1 MEEEFK
7 EKAVRV
13 KEQREKERVAREV
26 VDNVNKK
33 SLLKRTS
40 LGIVNAAKQAA
51 ESAQE
56 EPVSTEDTTEDHES
70 EEEKTKLDEEKALEE
85 ETYSAKKESKEEKV
99 DEDDMT
105 DEEKEALEKAKAS
118 VHAKEQREKE
128 RAAREVVDNVNKKS
142 LLKRIGLGIV
152 NAVKKVAY
160 VALTPVRWIGDRV
173 IELTMPKES
182 RTKMY
187 NEAIQN
193 AYDEQKK
200 KQEAASRE
208 DGHTIAKKMKIL
220 NNKKLTDHERMLEL
234 SKLCYDTKR
243 TIYVKT
249 QEGAFKFERSGDSVL
264 ISHANPMKRT
274 LESQATYTFRAI
286 GGVTFNKLGAIKNKE
301 VDIRD
306 AVEQIRMDKGF
317 DKHTRELEKNV
328 ILESDI
334 ITDVEKSANQKD
346 LANKEQVDKNIL
358 EGNKEEVEK
367 AILDMTA
374 VDKEEKDHEEKFQKD
389 PKTIIV
395 GNGTEYKKAYEI
407 QLIEPE
413 DRKPYRAI
421 DIEGTLIDVRD
432 IDHLDYILK
441 NDEPEEIKQILQTVK
456 SGTAQEKENVMQ
468 FADFGHYT
476 FSHDED
482 SKVRE
487 AVVRSAIDGKV
498 TQVLIDLA
506 QDPEP
511 SVRELIEKVTP
522 CMVHEQQE
530 VLRAPENDQELI
542 DSLNEMSPEIP
553 PVVPEIT
560 VPASEEI
567 ISNEPIPVPVPE
579 VEISPE
585 VPDAPEI
592 PVMEGNKAEAK
603 EEPINEKALENEEP
617 EHVVVPENK
626 PSKVFTK
633 DGMIEQVEETETV
646 YRDVEPP
653 IKSPFIEKIEK
664 MTGAARGEETTRKE
678 IVTKEEVR

>member
-1 MEEEFK
+1 MD
-7 EKAVRV
+7 
-13 KEQREKERVAREV
+13 EKEFEE
-26 VDNVNKK
+26 
-33 SLLKRTS
+33 
-40 LGIVNAAKQAA
+40 KQEQQEKTDSVQEEQAV

-56 EPVSTEDTTEDHES
+56 EPVSAEDTTKDHES
-70 EEEKTKLDEEKALEE
+70 EEEKT
-85 ETYSAKKESKEEKV
+85 
-99 DEDDMT
+99 EDSMT
-105 DEEKEALEKAKAS
+105 EEEKEALEKAKAAD
-118 VHAKEQREKE
+118 HTKEQSDKE
-128 RAAREVVDNVNKKS
+128 IATQEVVDNVNKKS

-160 VALTPVRWIGDRV
+160 VALTPVRWVGDRV

-182 RTKMY
+182 RAKMY

-200 KQEAASRE
+200 KQEAATRE
-208 DGHTIAKKMKIL
+208 NGHTIAKKMEIL
-220 NNKKLTDHERMLEL
+220 NNEKLTDHEKILEL

-286 GGVTFNKLGAIKNKE
+286 GGVVFNKLGGIKDKE

-334 ITDVEKSANQKD
+334 ITDVEKSAHQKD
-346 LANKEQVDKNIL
+346 LADKEQVDKNIL
-358 EGNKEEVEK
+358 EGNQKEVRE
-367 AILDMTA
+367 A
-374 VDKEEKDHEEKFQKD
+374 VLSTIAVNDKENDREEENKEA
-389 PKTIIV
+389 PKTIVV
-395 GNGTEYKKAYEI
+395 GAGTEYEKEYEV
-407 QLIEPE
+407 QLINPE
-413 DRKPYRAI
+413 GQKSYLAVDI
-421 DIEGTLIDVRD
+421 DGTIIDVRD

-441 NDEPEEIKQILQTVK
+441 NDEPEEIRQILQTVK
-456 SGTAQEKENVMQ
+456 NGTVQEKENVMQ

-482 SKVRE
+482 FKVRE
-487 AVVRSAIDGKV
+487 VVARHAIDGKV
-498 TQVLIDLA
+498 SQVLKDLI

-511 SVRELIEKVTP
+511 SVRNVVEEVAPYLIYN
-522 CMVHEQQE
+522 QQE

-542 DSLNEMSPEIP
+542 DSLNELSPEVP
-553 PVVPEIT
+553 PVVPDISG
-560 VPASEEI
+560 SEMIVSAQEDFTPD
-567 ISNEPIPVPVPE
+567 EPIPVPE
-579 VEISPE
+579 EEISPE
-585 VPDAPEI
+585 VPDTTVI
-592 PVMEGNKAEAK
+592 PAIENDEMDKI
-603 EEPINEKALENEEP
+603 EEPINETALENIDV
-617 EHVVVPENK
+617 EHVEVPQSVS
-626 PSKVFTK
+626 SKVYTK
-633 DGMIEQVEETETV
+633 DGMVEQVEETETV
-646 YRDVEPP
+646 YRDVESP

-678 IVTKEEVR
+678 TIVKEEVR

>member
-1 MEEEFK
+1 MNEKEFEEKQEQQ
-7 EKAVRV
+7 EKADSVQE
-13 KEQREKERVAREV
+13 EQAV
-26 VDNVNKK
+26 
-33 SLLKRTS
+33 
-40 LGIVNAAKQAA
+40 

-56 EPVSTEDTTEDHES
+56 EPVSAENTTEDHEP
-70 EEEKTKLDEEKALEE
+70 EEEKAELEKGKTESVNEKVPEEKTHFAERNKGE
-85 ETYSAKKESKEEKV
+85 RADGV
-99 DEDDMT
+99 NG
-105 DEEKEALEKAKAS
+105 EEKEAIEKDMAS
-118 VHAKEQREKE
+118 ARVIEQEEKE
-128 RAAREVVDNVNKKS
+128 RAAREVVENVNKKS

-160 VALTPVRWIGDRV
+160 VALTPVRWVGDRV

-182 RTKMY
+182 RAKMY

-200 KQEAASRE
+200 KQEAATRE
-208 DGHTIAKKMKIL
+208 NGHTIAKKMEIL
-220 NNKKLTDHERMLEL
+220 NNEKLTDHEKILEL

-286 GGVTFNKLGAIKNKE
+286 GGVVFNKLGGIKDKE

-306 AVEQIRMDKGF
+306 AVEQIRMDNGF

-334 ITDVEKSANQKD
+334 ITDVEKSAHQKD
-346 LANKEQVDKNIL
+346 FADKEQVDKNIL
-358 EGNKEEVEK
+358 EGNQKEVRE
-367 AILDMTA
+367 A
-374 VDKEEKDHEEKFQKD
+374 VLSTIAVNDKENDREEENKEA
-389 PKTIIV
+389 PKTIVV
-395 GNGTEYKKAYEI
+395 GAGTEYEKEYEV
-407 QLIEPE
+407 QLINPE
-413 DRKPYRAI
+413 GQKPYLAVNI
-421 DIEGTLIDVRD
+421 DGTIIDVRD

-441 NDEPEEIKQILQTVK
+441 NDEPEEIGQILQTVK
-456 SGTAQEKENVMQ
+456 NGTVQEKENVMQ

-482 SKVRE
+482 FKVRE
-487 AVVRSAIDGKV
+487 VVARHAIDGKV
-498 TQVLIDLA
+498 SQVLKDLI

-511 SVRELIEKVTP
+511 SVRNVVEKVAP
-522 CMVHEQQE
+522 YLIQNQQE

-542 DSLNEMSPEIP
+542 DSLNELSPEVP
-553 PVVPEIT
+553 PVVPDMSGSKIIVSAQEEFTPDETISIHEEEIT
-560 VPASEEI
+560 
-567 ISNEPIPVPVPE
+567 
-579 VEISPE
+579 PE
-585 VPDAPEI
+585 VPGISEVPAIENDGVDKIED
-592 PVMEGNKAEAK
+592 
-603 EEPINEKALENEEP
+603 PINETALENIEV
-617 EHVVVPENK
+617 EHVEVPQSTS
-626 PSKVFTK
+626 SKVYTK
-633 DGMIEQVEETETV
+633 DGMVEQMEETETV

-678 IVTKEEVR
+678 TIVKEEVR

>member
-1 MEEEFK
+1 MN
-7 EKAVRV
+7 
-13 KEQREKERVAREV
+13 EKEFEE
-26 VDNVNKK
+26 
-33 SLLKRTS
+33 
-40 LGIVNAAKQAA
+40 KQEQQEKTNSVQEEQAV

-56 EPVSTEDTTEDHES
+56 ELVSAEDTTKDHEP
-70 EEEKTKLDEEKALEE
+70 EEQKT
-85 ETYSAKKESKEEKV
+85 
-99 DEDDMT
+99 EDSMT
-105 DEEKEALEKAKAS
+105 EEEKEALEKAKAAD
-118 VHAKEQREKE
+118 HTKEQREKE
-128 RAAREVVDNVNKKS
+128 IATQEVVDNVNKKS

-160 VALTPVRWIGDRV
+160 VALTPVRWVGDRV

-182 RTKMY
+182 RAKMY

-200 KQEAASRE
+200 KQEAATRE
-208 DGHTIAKKMKIL
+208 NGHTIAKKIEIL
-220 NNKKLTDHERMLEL
+220 NNEKLTDHEKILEL

-286 GGVTFNKLGAIKNKE
+286 GGVVFNKLGGIKDKE

-306 AVEQIRMDKGF
+306 AVEQIRMDNGF

-334 ITDVEKSANQKD
+334 ITDVEKSAHQKD
-346 LANKEQVDKNIL
+346 LTDKEQVDKNIL
-358 EGNKEEVEK
+358 EGNQKEVRE
-367 AILDMTA
+367 A
-374 VDKEEKDHEEKFQKD
+374 VLSTIAVNDKENDREEENKEV
-389 PKTIIV
+389 PKTIVV
-395 GNGTEYKKAYEI
+395 GAGTEYEKEYEV
-407 QLIEPE
+407 QLINPE
-413 DRKPYRAI
+413 GQKSYLAVDI
-421 DIEGTLIDVRD
+421 DGTIIDVRD

-441 NDEPEEIKQILQTVK
+441 NDEPEEIRQILQTVK
-456 SGTAQEKENVMQ
+456 NGTAQEKENVMQ

-482 SKVRE
+482 FKVRE
-487 AVVRSAIDGKV
+487 VVARHAIDGKV
-498 TQVLIDLA
+498 SQVLKDLI

-511 SVRELIEKVTP
+511 SVRNVVEEVAPYLI
-522 CMVHEQQE
+522 HNQQE

-542 DSLNEMSPEIP
+542 DSLNELSPEVP
-553 PVVPEIT
+553 PVVPDISG
-560 VPASEEI
+560 SEMIVSAQEDFTPD
-567 ISNEPIPVPVPE
+567 EPIPVPE
-579 VEISPE
+579 EEISPE
-585 VPDAPEI
+585 VPDTTVI
-592 PVMEGNKAEAK
+592 PAMENDEVDKI
-603 EEPINEKALENEEP
+603 EESINETALESIDV
-617 EHVVVPENK
+617 EHVEVPQ
-626 PSKVFTK
+626 SASFKVYTK
-633 DGMIEQVEETETV
+633 DGMVEQMEETETV

-678 IVTKEEVR
+678 TIVKEEVR

>member
-1 MEEEFK
+1 MD
-7 EKAVRV
+7 
-13 KEQREKERVAREV
+13 EKEFEE
-26 VDNVNKK
+26 
-33 SLLKRTS
+33 
-40 LGIVNAAKQAA
+40 KQEQQEKTDSVQEEQAV

-56 EPVSTEDTTEDHES
+56 EPVSAEDTTKDHEP
-70 EEEKTKLDEEKALEE
+70 EEEKT
-85 ETYSAKKESKEEKV
+85 
-99 DEDDMT
+99 EDSMT
-105 DEEKEALEKAKAS
+105 EEEKEALEKAKAAD
-118 VHAKEQREKE
+118 HTKEQSEKE
-128 RAAREVVDNVNKKS
+128 IATQEVVDNVNKKS

-160 VALTPVRWIGDRV
+160 VALTPVRWVGDRV

-182 RTKMY
+182 RAKMY

-200 KQEAASRE
+200 KQEAATRE
-208 DGHTIAKKMKIL
+208 NGHTIAKKMEIL
-220 NNKKLTDHERMLEL
+220 NNEKLTDHEKILEL

-286 GGVTFNKLGAIKNKE
+286 GGVVFNKLGGIKDKE

-334 ITDVEKSANQKD
+334 ITDVEKSAHQKD
-346 LANKEQVDKNIL
+346 LADKEQVDKNIL
-358 EGNKEEVEK
+358 EGNQKEVRE
-367 AILDMTA
+367 A
-374 VDKEEKDHEEKFQKD
+374 VLSTIAVNDKENDREEENKEA
-389 PKTIIV
+389 PKTIVV
-395 GNGTEYKKAYEI
+395 GAGTEYEKEYEV
-407 QLIEPE
+407 QLINPE
-413 DRKPYRAI
+413 GQKSYLAVDI
-421 DIEGTLIDVRD
+421 DGTIIDVRD

-441 NDEPEEIKQILQTVK
+441 NDEPEEIRQILQTVK
-456 SGTAQEKENVMQ
+456 NGTVQEKENVMQ

-482 SKVRE
+482 FKVRE
-487 AVVRSAIDGKV
+487 VVARHAIDGKV
-498 TQVLIDLA
+498 SQVLKDLI

-511 SVRELIEKVTP
+511 SVRNVVEEVAPYLIYN
-522 CMVHEQQE
+522 QQE

-542 DSLNEMSPEIP
+542 DSLNELSPEVP
-553 PVVPEIT
+553 PVVPDISG
-560 VPASEEI
+560 SEMIVSAQEDFTPD
-567 ISNEPIPVPVPE
+567 EPIPVPE
-579 VEISPE
+579 EEISPE
-585 VPDAPEI
+585 VPDTTVI
-592 PVMEGNKAEAK
+592 PAIENDEMDKI
-603 EEPINEKALENEEP
+603 EEPINETALENIDV
-617 EHVVVPENK
+617 EHVEVPQSVS
-626 PSKVFTK
+626 SKVYTK
-633 DGMIEQVEETETV
+633 DGMVEQVEETETV
-646 YRDVEPP
+646 YRDVESP

-678 IVTKEEVR
+678 TIVKEEVR

>member
-1 MEEEFK
+1 MNEKEFEEKQEQQEK
-7 EKAVRV
+7 TDSVQEEKAV
-13 KEQREKERVAREV
+13 
-26 VDNVNKK
+26 
-33 SLLKRTS
+33 
-40 LGIVNAAKQAA
+40 

-56 EPVSTEDTTEDHES
+56 ELVSAEDTTKDHEP
-70 EEEKTKLDEEKALEE
+70 EEQKA
-85 ETYSAKKESKEEKV
+85 
-99 DEDDMT
+99 EDSMT
-105 DEEKEALEKAKAS
+105 EEEKEALEKAKAAD
-118 VHAKEQREKE
+118 HTKEQREKE
-128 RAAREVVDNVNKKS
+128 IATQEVVDNVNKKS

-160 VALTPVRWIGDRV
+160 VALTPVRWVGDRV

-182 RTKMY
+182 RAKMY

-200 KQEAASRE
+200 KQEAATRE
-208 DGHTIAKKMKIL
+208 NGHTIAKKIEIL
-220 NNKKLTDHERMLEL
+220 NNEKLTDHEKILEL

-286 GGVTFNKLGAIKNKE
+286 GGVVFNKLGGIKDKE

-306 AVEQIRMDKGF
+306 AVEQIRMDNGF

-334 ITDVEKSANQKD
+334 ITDVEKSAHQKD
-346 LANKEQVDKNIL
+346 LADKEQVDKNIL
-358 EGNKEEVEK
+358 EGNQKEVRE
-367 AILDMTA
+367 A
-374 VDKEEKDHEEKFQKD
+374 VLSTIAVNDKENDREEENKEA
-389 PKTIIV
+389 PKTIVV
-395 GNGTEYKKAYEI
+395 GAGTEYEKEYEV
-407 QLIEPE
+407 QLINPE
-413 DRKPYRAI
+413 GQKSYLAVDI
-421 DIEGTLIDVRD
+421 DGTIIDVRD

-441 NDEPEEIKQILQTVK
+441 NDEPEEIRQILQTVK
-456 SGTAQEKENVMQ
+456 NGTVQEKENVMQ

-482 SKVRE
+482 FKVRE
-487 AVVRSAIDGKV
+487 VVARHAIDGKV
-498 TQVLIDLA
+498 SQILKDLI

-511 SVRELIEKVTP
+511 SVRNVVEEVAPYLI
-522 CMVHEQQE
+522 HNQQE

-542 DSLNEMSPEIP
+542 DSLNELSPEVP
-553 PVVPEIT
+553 PVVPDISG
-560 VPASEEI
+560 SEMIVSAQEDFTPD
-567 ISNEPIPVPVPE
+567 EPIPVPE
-579 VEISPE
+579 EEISPE
-585 VPDAPEI
+585 VPDTTVI
-592 PVMEGNKAEAK
+592 PAMENDEVDKI
-603 EEPINEKALENEEP
+603 EEPINETALESIDV
-617 EHVVVPENK
+617 EHVEVPQNAS
-626 PSKVFTK
+626 SKVYTK
-633 DGMIEQVEETETV
+633 DGMVEQMEETETV

-678 IVTKEEVR
+678 TIVKEEVR

>member
-1 MEEEFK
+1 M
-7 EKAVRV
+7 
-13 KEQREKERVAREV
+13 
-26 VDNVNKK
+26 NKK
-33 SLLKRTS
+33 EFEE
-40 LGIVNAAKQAA
+40 KQEQQEKTDSVQEEQAV

-56 EPVSTEDTTEDHES
+56 ELVSAEDTTKDHEP
-70 EEEKTKLDEEKALEE
+70 EEQKT
-85 ETYSAKKESKEEKV
+85 
-99 DEDDMT
+99 EDSMT
-105 DEEKEALEKAKAS
+105 EEEKEALEKVKAAD
-118 VHAKEQREKE
+118 HTKEQREKE
-128 RAAREVVDNVNKKS
+128 IATQEVVDNVNKKS

-160 VALTPVRWIGDRV
+160 VALTPVRWVGDRV

-182 RTKMY
+182 RAKMY

-200 KQEAASRE
+200 KQEAATRE
-208 DGHTIAKKMKIL
+208 NGHTIAKKIEIL
-220 NNKKLTDHERMLEL
+220 NNEKLTDHEKILEL

-286 GGVTFNKLGAIKNKE
+286 GGVVFNKLGGIKDKE

-306 AVEQIRMDKGF
+306 AVEQIRMDNGF

-334 ITDVEKSANQKD
+334 ITDVEKSAHQKD
-346 LANKEQVDKNIL
+346 LADKEQVDKNIL
-358 EGNKEEVEK
+358 EGNQKEVRE
-367 AILDMTA
+367 A
-374 VDKEEKDHEEKFQKD
+374 VLSTIAVNDKENDREEENKEV
-389 PKTIIV
+389 PKTIVV
-395 GNGTEYKKAYEI
+395 GAGTEYEKEYEV
-407 QLIEPE
+407 QLINPE
-413 DRKPYRAI
+413 GQKSYLAVDI
-421 DIEGTLIDVRD
+421 DGTIIDVRD

-441 NDEPEEIKQILQTVK
+441 NDEPEEIRQILQTVK
-456 SGTAQEKENVMQ
+456 NGTVQEKENVMQ

-482 SKVRE
+482 FKVRE
-487 AVVRSAIDGKV
+487 VVARHAIDGKV
-498 TQVLIDLA
+498 SQILKDLI

-511 SVRELIEKVTP
+511 SVRNVVEEVAPYLI
-522 CMVHEQQE
+522 HNQQE

-542 DSLNEMSPEIP
+542 DSLNELSPEVP
-553 PVVPEIT
+553 PVVPDISG
-560 VPASEEI
+560 SEMIVSAQEDFTPD
-567 ISNEPIPVPVPE
+567 EPIPVPDE
-579 VEISPE
+579 EISPE
-585 VPDAPEI
+585 VPDTTVI
-592 PVMEGNKAEAK
+592 PAMENDEVDKI
-603 EEPINEKALENEEP
+603 EEPINETALKSIDV
-617 EHVVVPENK
+617 EHVEVPQSAS
-626 PSKVFTK
+626 SKVYTK
-633 DGMIEQVEETETV
+633 DGMVEQMEETETV

-678 IVTKEEVR
+678 TIVKEEVR

>member
-1 MEEEFK
+1 MNEKEFEEKQEQQ
-7 EKAVRV
+7 EKADSVQE
-13 KEQREKERVAREV
+13 EQAV
-26 VDNVNKK
+26 
-33 SLLKRTS
+33 
-40 LGIVNAAKQAA
+40 

-56 EPVSTEDTTEDHES
+56 EPVSAENTTEDHES
-70 EEEKTKLDEEKALEE
+70 EREKTELEKGKTESVNEKVPEEKTHFAERNKGERADG
-85 ETYSAKKESKEEKV
+85 V
-99 DEDDMT
+99 NG
-105 DEEKEALEKAKAS
+105 EEKEAIEKDMAS
-118 VHAKEQREKE
+118 ARVIEQEEKE
-128 RAAREVVDNVNKKS
+128 RAAREVVENVNKKS

-160 VALTPVRWIGDRV
+160 VALTPVRWVGDRV

-182 RTKMY
+182 RAKMY

-200 KQEAASRE
+200 KQEAATRE
-208 DGHTIAKKMKIL
+208 NGHTIAKKMEIL
-220 NNKKLTDHERMLEL
+220 NNEKLTDHEKILEL

-286 GGVTFNKLGAIKNKE
+286 GGVVFNKLGGIKDKE

-306 AVEQIRMDKGF
+306 AVEQIRMDNGF

-334 ITDVEKSANQKD
+334 ITDVEKSAHQKD
-346 LANKEQVDKNIL
+346 LADKEQVDKNIL
-358 EGNKEEVEK
+358 EGNQKEVRE
-367 AILDMTA
+367 A
-374 VDKEEKDHEEKFQKD
+374 VLSTIAVNDKENDREEENKEA
-389 PKTIIV
+389 PKTIVV
-395 GNGTEYKKAYEI
+395 GAGTEYEKEYEV
-407 QLIEPE
+407 QLINPE
-413 DRKPYRAI
+413 GQKPYLAVDI
-421 DIEGTLIDVRD
+421 DGTIIDVRD

-441 NDEPEEIKQILQTVK
+441 NDEPEEIGQILQTVK
-456 SGTAQEKENVMQ
+456 NGTVQEKENVMQ

-482 SKVRE
+482 FKVRE
-487 AVVRSAIDGKV
+487 VVARHAIDGKV
-498 TQVLIDLA
+498 SQVLKDLI

-511 SVRELIEKVTP
+511 SVRNVVEEVAPYLIQN
-522 CMVHEQQE
+522 QQE

-542 DSLNEMSPEIP
+542 DSLNELSPEVP
-553 PVVPEIT
+553 PVVPDISGSEIIVSAQEEFTPDETISIHEEEIT
-560 VPASEEI
+560 
-567 ISNEPIPVPVPE
+567 
-579 VEISPE
+579 PE
-585 VPDAPEI
+585 VPGISEVPAIENDGVDKIED
-592 PVMEGNKAEAK
+592 
-603 EEPINEKALENEEP
+603 PINETALENIEV
-617 EHVVVPENK
+617 EHVEVPQSTS
-626 PSKVFTK
+626 SKVYTK
-633 DGMIEQVEETETV
+633 DGMVEQMEETETV

-678 IVTKEEVR
+678 TIVKEEVR

>member
-1 MEEEFK
+1 MNEKEFEEKQEQQ
-7 EKAVRV
+7 EKADSVQE
-13 KEQREKERVAREV
+13 EQAV
-26 VDNVNKK
+26 
-33 SLLKRTS
+33 
-40 LGIVNAAKQAA
+40 

-56 EPVSTEDTTEDHES
+56 EPVFAENTTEDHEPEREKTELEKGKTES
-70 EEEKTKLDEEKALEE
+70 VNEKVPEEKTHFAERNKGERADG
-85 ETYSAKKESKEEKV
+85 V
-99 DEDDMT
+99 NG
-105 DEEKEALEKAKAS
+105 EEKEAIEKDMAS
-118 VHAKEQREKE
+118 ARVIEQEEKE
-128 RAAREVVDNVNKKS
+128 RAAREVVENVNKKS

-160 VALTPVRWIGDRV
+160 VALTPVRWVGDRV

-182 RTKMY
+182 RAKMY

-200 KQEAASRE
+200 KQEAATRE
-208 DGHTIAKKMKIL
+208 NGHTIAKKMEIL
-220 NNKKLTDHERMLEL
+220 NNEKLTDHEKILEL

-286 GGVTFNKLGAIKNKE
+286 GGVVFNKLGGIKDKE

-306 AVEQIRMDKGF
+306 AVEQIRMDNGF

-334 ITDVEKSANQKD
+334 ITDVEKSAHQKD
-346 LANKEQVDKNIL
+346 FADKEQVDKNIL
-358 EGNKEEVEK
+358 EGNQKEVRE
-367 AILDMTA
+367 A
-374 VDKEEKDHEEKFQKD
+374 VLSTIAVNDKENDREEENKEA
-389 PKTIIV
+389 PKTIVV
-395 GNGTEYKKAYEI
+395 GAGTEYEKEYEV
-407 QLIEPE
+407 QLINPE
-413 DRKPYRAI
+413 GQKPYLAVDI
-421 DIEGTLIDVRD
+421 DGTIIDVRD

-441 NDEPEEIKQILQTVK
+441 NDEPEEIGQILQTVK
-456 SGTAQEKENVMQ
+456 NGTVQEKENVMQ

-482 SKVRE
+482 FKVRE
-487 AVVRSAIDGKV
+487 VVARHAIDGKV
-498 TQVLIDLA
+498 SQILKDLI

-511 SVRELIEKVTP
+511 SVRNVVEEVAPYLI
-522 CMVHEQQE
+522 HNQQE

-542 DSLNEMSPEIP
+542 DSLNELSPEVP
-553 PVVPEIT
+553 PVIPDISG
-560 VPASEEI
+560 SEMIVSAQEDFTPD
-567 ISNEPIPVPVPE
+567 EPIPVPE
-579 VEISPE
+579 EEISPE
-585 VPDAPEI
+585 VPDTTVI
-592 PVMEGNKAEAK
+592 PAMENDEVDKI
-603 EEPINEKALENEEP
+603 EEPINETALESIDV
-617 EHVVVPENK
+617 EHVEVPQSAS
-626 PSKVFTK
+626 SKVYTK
-633 DGMIEQVEETETV
+633 DGMVEQMEETETV

-678 IVTKEEVR
+678 TIVKEEVR

>member
-1 MEEEFK
+1 MDEKEFEEKQEQQ
-7 EKAVRV
+7 EKADSVQE
-13 KEQREKERVAREV
+13 EQAV
-26 VDNVNKK
+26 
-33 SLLKRTS
+33 
-40 LGIVNAAKQAA
+40 

-56 EPVSTEDTTEDHES
+56 EPVSAENTTEDHEPEREKTELEKGKTES
-70 EEEKTKLDEEKALEE
+70 VNEKVPEEKTHFAERNKGERADG
-85 ETYSAKKESKEEKV
+85 V
-99 DEDDMT
+99 NG
-105 DEEKEALEKAKAS
+105 EEKEAIEKDMAS
-118 VHAKEQREKE
+118 ARVIEQEEKE
-128 RAAREVVDNVNKKS
+128 RAAREVVENVNKKS

-160 VALTPVRWIGDRV
+160 VALTPVRWVGDRV

-182 RTKMY
+182 RAKMY

-200 KQEAASRE
+200 KQEAATRE
-208 DGHTIAKKMKIL
+208 NGHTIAKKMEIL
-220 NNKKLTDHERMLEL
+220 NNEKLTDHEKILEL

-286 GGVTFNKLGAIKNKE
+286 GGVVFNKLGGIKDKE

-306 AVEQIRMDKGF
+306 AVEQIRMDNGF

-334 ITDVEKSANQKD
+334 ITDVEKSAHQKD
-346 LANKEQVDKNIL
+346 FADKEQVDKNIL
-358 EGNKEEVEK
+358 EGNQKEVRE
-367 AILDMTA
+367 A
-374 VDKEEKDHEEKFQKD
+374 VLSTIAVNDKENDREEENKEA
-389 PKTIIV
+389 PKTIVV
-395 GNGTEYKKAYEI
+395 GAGTEYEKEYEV
-407 QLIEPE
+407 QLINPE
-413 DRKPYRAI
+413 GQKPYLAVDI
-421 DIEGTLIDVRD
+421 DGTIIDVRD

-441 NDEPEEIKQILQTVK
+441 NDEPEEIGQILQTVK
-456 SGTAQEKENVMQ
+456 NGTVQEKENVMQ

-482 SKVRE
+482 FKVRE
-487 AVVRSAIDGKV
+487 VVARHAIDGKV
-498 TQVLIDLA
+498 SQVLKDLI

-511 SVRELIEKVTP
+511 SVRNVVEEVAPYLIQN
-522 CMVHEQQE
+522 QQE

-542 DSLNEMSPEIP
+542 DSLNELSPEVP
-553 PVVPEIT
+553 PVVPDMSGSEIIVSAQEEFTPDETISIHEEEIT
-560 VPASEEI
+560 
-567 ISNEPIPVPVPE
+567 
-579 VEISPE
+579 PE
-585 VPDAPEI
+585 VPGISEVPAIENDGVDKIED
-592 PVMEGNKAEAK
+592 
-603 EEPINEKALENEEP
+603 PINETALENIDV
-617 EHVVVPENK
+617 EHVEVPQSVS
-626 PSKVFTK
+626 SKVYTK
-633 DGMIEQVEETETV
+633 DGMVEQVEETETV

-678 IVTKEEVR
+678 TIVKEEVR

>member
-1 MEEEFK
+1 MD
-7 EKAVRV
+7 
-13 KEQREKERVAREV
+13 EKEFEE
-26 VDNVNKK
+26 
-33 SLLKRTS
+33 
-40 LGIVNAAKQAA
+40 KQEQQEKTDSVQEEQAV

-56 EPVSTEDTTEDHES
+56 EPVSAEDTTKDHEP
-70 EEEKTKLDEEKALEE
+70 EEEKT
-85 ETYSAKKESKEEKV
+85 
-99 DEDDMT
+99 EDSMT
-105 DEEKEALEKAKAS
+105 EEEKEALEKAKAAD
-118 VHAKEQREKE
+118 HAKEQREKE
-128 RAAREVVDNVNKKS
+128 IATQEVVDNVNKKS

-160 VALTPVRWIGDRV
+160 VALTPVRWVGDRV

-182 RTKMY
+182 RAKMY

-200 KQEAASRE
+200 KQASATRE
-208 DGHTIAKKMKIL
+208 NGHTIAKKMEIL
-220 NNKKLTDHERMLEL
+220 NNEKLTDHEKILEL

-286 GGVTFNKLGAIKNKE
+286 GGVVFNKLGGIKDKE

-306 AVEQIRMDKGF
+306 AVEQIRMDNGF

-334 ITDVEKSANQKD
+334 ITDVEKSAHQKD
-346 LANKEQVDKNIL
+346 LADKEQVDKNIL
-358 EGNKEEVEK
+358 EGNQEEVRE
-367 AILDMTA
+367 A
-374 VDKEEKDHEEKFQKD
+374 VLSTIAVNDKENDSEEENKEA
-389 PKTIIV
+389 PKTIVV
-395 GNGTEYKKAYEI
+395 GAGTEYEKEYEV
-407 QLIEPE
+407 QLINPE
-413 DRKPYRAI
+413 GQKPYLAVDI
-421 DIEGTLIDVRD
+421 DGTIIDVRD

-441 NDEPEEIKQILQTVK
+441 NDEPEEIGQILQTVK
-456 SGTAQEKENVMQ
+456 NGTVQEKENVMQ

-482 SKVRE
+482 FKVRE
-487 AVVRSAIDGKV
+487 VVARHAIDGKV
-498 TQVLIDLA
+498 SQVLKDLI

-511 SVRELIEKVTP
+511 SVRNVVEEVAPYLI
-522 CMVHEQQE
+522 HNQQE

-542 DSLNEMSPEIP
+542 DSLNELSPEVP
-553 PVVPEIT
+553 PVVPDISG
-560 VPASEEI
+560 SEMIVSAQEDFTPD
-567 ISNEPIPVPVPE
+567 EPIPVPDE
-579 VEISPE
+579 EISPE
-585 VPDAPEI
+585 VPDTTVI
-592 PVMEGNKAEAK
+592 PAMENNEVDKI
-603 EEPINEKALENEEP
+603 EEPINETALENIDV
-617 EHVVVPENK
+617 EHVEVPQSVS
-626 PSKVFTK
+626 SKVYTK
-633 DGMIEQVEETETV
+633 DGMVEQVEETETV

-678 IVTKEEVR
+678 TIVKEEVR

>member
-1 MEEEFK
+1 MN
-7 EKAVRV
+7 
-13 KEQREKERVAREV
+13 EKEFEE
-26 VDNVNKK
+26 
-33 SLLKRTS
+33 
-40 LGIVNAAKQAA
+40 KQEQQEKTDSVQEEQAV

-56 EPVSTEDTTEDHES
+56 ELVSAEDTTKDHEP
-70 EEEKTKLDEEKALEE
+70 EEQKA
-85 ETYSAKKESKEEKV
+85 
-99 DEDDMT
+99 EDSMT
-105 DEEKEALEKAKAS
+105 EEEKEALEKAKAAD
-118 VHAKEQREKE
+118 HTKEQREKE
-128 RAAREVVDNVNKKS
+128 IATQEVVDNVNKKS

-160 VALTPVRWIGDRV
+160 VALTPVRWVGDRV

-182 RTKMY
+182 RAKMY

-200 KQEAASRE
+200 KQEAATRE
-208 DGHTIAKKMKIL
+208 NGHTIAKKIEIL
-220 NNKKLTDHERMLEL
+220 NNEKLTDHEKILEL

-286 GGVTFNKLGAIKNKE
+286 GGVVFNKLGGIKDKE

-306 AVEQIRMDKGF
+306 AVEQIRMDNGF

-334 ITDVEKSANQKD
+334 ITDVEKSAHQKD
-346 LANKEQVDKNIL
+346 LADKEQVDKNIL
-358 EGNKEEVEK
+358 EGNQKEVRE
-367 AILDMTA
+367 A
-374 VDKEEKDHEEKFQKD
+374 VLSTIAVNDKENDREEENKEA
-389 PKTIIV
+389 PKTIVV
-395 GNGTEYKKAYEI
+395 GAGTEYEKEYEV
-407 QLIEPE
+407 QLINPE
-413 DRKPYRAI
+413 GQKSYLAVDI
-421 DIEGTLIDVRD
+421 DGTIIDVRD

-441 NDEPEEIKQILQTVK
+441 NDEPEEIRQILQTVK
-456 SGTAQEKENVMQ
+456 NGTVQEKENVMQ

-482 SKVRE
+482 FKVRE
-487 AVVRSAIDGKV
+487 VVARHAIDGKV
-498 TQVLIDLA
+498 SQILKDLI

-511 SVRELIEKVTP
+511 SVRNVVEEVAPYLI
-522 CMVHEQQE
+522 HNQQE

-542 DSLNEMSPEIP
+542 DSLNELSPEVP
-553 PVVPEIT
+553 PVVPDISG
-560 VPASEEI
+560 SEMIVSAQEDFTPD
-567 ISNEPIPVPVPE
+567 EPIPVPE
-579 VEISPE
+579 EEISPE
-585 VPDAPEI
+585 VPDTTVI
-592 PVMEGNKAEAK
+592 PAMENDEVDKI
-603 EEPINEKALENEEP
+603 EEPINETALESIDV
-617 EHVVVPENK
+617 EHVEVPQNAS
-626 PSKVFTK
+626 SKVYTK
-633 DGMIEQVEETETV
+633 DGMVEQMEETETV

-678 IVTKEEVR
+678 TIVKEEVR

>member
-1 MEEEFK
+1 MNEKEFEEKQEQQ
-7 EKAVRV
+7 EKADSVQE
-13 KEQREKERVAREV
+13 EQAV
-26 VDNVNKK
+26 
-33 SLLKRTS
+33 
-40 LGIVNAAKQAA
+40 

-56 EPVSTEDTTEDHES
+56 EPVFAENTTEDHEPEREKTELEKGKTES
-70 EEEKTKLDEEKALEE
+70 VNEKVPEEKTHFAERNKGERADG
-85 ETYSAKKESKEEKV
+85 V
-99 DEDDMT
+99 NG
-105 DEEKEALEKAKAS
+105 EEKEAIEKDMAS
-118 VHAKEQREKE
+118 ARVIEQEEKE
-128 RAAREVVDNVNKKS
+128 RAAREVVEIVNKKS

-160 VALTPVRWIGDRV
+160 VALTPVRWVGDRV

-182 RTKMY
+182 RARMY

-200 KQEAASRE
+200 KQEAATRE
-208 DGHTIAKKMKIL
+208 NGHTIAKKMEIL
-220 NNKKLTDHERMLEL
+220 NNEKLTDHEKILEL

-286 GGVTFNKLGAIKNKE
+286 GGVVFNKLGGIKDKE

-306 AVEQIRMDKGF
+306 AVEQIRMDNGF

-334 ITDVEKSANQKD
+334 ITDVEKSAHQKD
-346 LANKEQVDKNIL
+346 FADKEQVDKNIL
-358 EGNKEEVEK
+358 EGNQKEVRE
-367 AILDMTA
+367 A
-374 VDKEEKDHEEKFQKD
+374 VLSTIAVNDKENDREEENKEA
-389 PKTIIV
+389 PKTIVV
-395 GNGTEYKKAYEI
+395 GAGTEYEKEYEV
-407 QLIEPE
+407 QLINPE
-413 DRKPYRAI
+413 GQKPYLAVDI
-421 DIEGTLIDVRD
+421 DGTIIDVRD

-441 NDEPEEIKQILQTVK
+441 NDEPEEIGQILQTVK
-456 SGTAQEKENVMQ
+456 NGTVQEKENVMQ

-482 SKVRE
+482 FKVRE
-487 AVVRSAIDGKV
+487 VVARHAIDGKV
-498 TQVLIDLA
+498 SQVLKDLI

-511 SVRELIEKVTP
+511 SVRNVVDEVAPYLIQN
-522 CMVHEQQE
+522 QQE

-542 DSLNEMSPEIP
+542 DSLNELSPEVP
-553 PVVPEIT
+553 PVVPDMSGSEIIVSAQEEFTPDETISIHEEEIT
-560 VPASEEI
+560 
-567 ISNEPIPVPVPE
+567 
-579 VEISPE
+579 PE
-585 VPDAPEI
+585 VPGISEVPAIENDGVDKIED
-592 PVMEGNKAEAK
+592 
-603 EEPINEKALENEEP
+603 PINETALENIEV
-617 EHVVVPENK
+617 EHVEVPQSTS
-626 PSKVFTK
+626 SKVYTK
-633 DGMIEQVEETETV
+633 DGMVEQMEETETV

-678 IVTKEEVR
+678 TIVKEEVR

>member
-1 MEEEFK
+1 MNEKEFEEKQEQQ
-7 EKAVRV
+7 EKADSVQE
-13 KEQREKERVAREV
+13 EQAV
-26 VDNVNKK
+26 
-33 SLLKRTS
+33 
-40 LGIVNAAKQAA
+40 

-56 EPVSTEDTTEDHES
+56 EPVFAENTTEDHEPEREKTELEKGKTES
-70 EEEKTKLDEEKALEE
+70 VNEKVPEEKTHFAERNKGERADG
-85 ETYSAKKESKEEKV
+85 V
-99 DEDDMT
+99 NG
-105 DEEKEALEKAKAS
+105 EEKEAIEKDMAS
-118 VHAKEQREKE
+118 ARVIEQEEKE
-128 RAAREVVDNVNKKS
+128 RAAREVVENVNKKS

-160 VALTPVRWIGDRV
+160 VALTPVRWVGDRV

-182 RTKMY
+182 RAKMY

-200 KQEAASRE
+200 KQEAATRE
-208 DGHTIAKKMKIL
+208 NGHTIAKKMEIL
-220 NNKKLTDHERMLEL
+220 NNEKLTDHEKILEL

-286 GGVTFNKLGAIKNKE
+286 GGVVFNKLGGIKDKE

-306 AVEQIRMDKGF
+306 AVEQIRMDNGF

-334 ITDVEKSANQKD
+334 ITDVEKSAHQKD
-346 LANKEQVDKNIL
+346 FADKEQVDKNIL
-358 EGNKEEVEK
+358 EGNQKEVRE
-367 AILDMTA
+367 A
-374 VDKEEKDHEEKFQKD
+374 VLSTIAVNDKENDREEENKEA
-389 PKTIIV
+389 PKTIVV
-395 GNGTEYKKAYEI
+395 GAGTEYEKEYEV
-407 QLIEPE
+407 QLINPE
-413 DRKPYRAI
+413 GQKPYLAVNI
-421 DIEGTLIDVRD
+421 DGTIIDVRD

-441 NDEPEEIKQILQTVK
+441 NDEPEEIGQILQTVK
-456 SGTAQEKENVMQ
+456 NGTVQEKENVMQ

-482 SKVRE
+482 FKVRE
-487 AVVRSAIDGKV
+487 VVARHAIDGKV
-498 TQVLIDLA
+498 SQVLKDLI

-511 SVRELIEKVTP
+511 SVRNVVEKVAP
-522 CMVHEQQE
+522 YLIQNQQE

-542 DSLNEMSPEIP
+542 DSLNELSPEVP
-553 PVVPEIT
+553 PVVPDMSGSKIIVSAQEEFTPDETISIHEEEIT
-560 VPASEEI
+560 
-567 ISNEPIPVPVPE
+567 
-579 VEISPE
+579 PE
-585 VPDAPEI
+585 VPGISEVPAIENDGVDKIED
-592 PVMEGNKAEAK
+592 
-603 EEPINEKALENEEP
+603 PINETALENIEV
-617 EHVVVPENK
+617 EHVEVPQSTS
-626 PSKVFTK
+626 SKVYTK
-633 DGMIEQVEETETV
+633 DGMVEQMEETETV

-678 IVTKEEVR
+678 TIVKEEVR

>member
-1 MEEEFK
+1 MNEKEFEEKQEQQ
-7 EKAVRV
+7 EKADSVQE
-13 KEQREKERVAREV
+13 EQAV
-26 VDNVNKK
+26 
-33 SLLKRTS
+33 
-40 LGIVNAAKQAA
+40 

-56 EPVSTEDTTEDHES
+56 EPVSAENTTEDHEPEREKTELEKGKTKS
-70 EEEKTKLDEEKALEE
+70 VNEKVPEEKTHFAERNKGERADG
-85 ETYSAKKESKEEKV
+85 V
-99 DEDDMT
+99 NG
-105 DEEKEALEKAKAS
+105 EEKEAIEKDMAS
-118 VHAKEQREKE
+118 ARVIEQEEKE
-128 RAAREVVDNVNKKS
+128 RAAREVVENVNKKS

-160 VALTPVRWIGDRV
+160 VALTPVRWVGDRV

-182 RTKMY
+182 RAKMY

-200 KQEAASRE
+200 KQEAATRE
-208 DGHTIAKKMKIL
+208 NGHTIAKKMEIL
-220 NNKKLTDHERMLEL
+220 NNEKLTDHKKILEL

-286 GGVTFNKLGAIKNKE
+286 GGVVFNKLGGIKDKE

-306 AVEQIRMDKGF
+306 AVEQIRMDNGF

-334 ITDVEKSANQKD
+334 ITDVEKSAHQKD
-346 LANKEQVDKNIL
+346 FADKEQVDKNIL
-358 EGNKEEVEK
+358 EGNQKEVRE
-367 AILDMTA
+367 A
-374 VDKEEKDHEEKFQKD
+374 VLSTIAVNDKENDREEENKEA
-389 PKTIIV
+389 PKTIVV
-395 GNGTEYKKAYEI
+395 GAGTEYEKEYEV
-407 QLIEPE
+407 QLINPE
-413 DRKPYRAI
+413 GQKPYLAVDI
-421 DIEGTLIDVRD
+421 DGTIIDVRD

-441 NDEPEEIKQILQTVK
+441 NDEPEEIGQILQTVK
-456 SGTAQEKENVMQ
+456 NGTVQEKENVMQ

-482 SKVRE
+482 FKVRE
-487 AVVRSAIDGKV
+487 VVARHAIDGKV
-498 TQVLIDLA
+498 SQVLKDLI

-511 SVRELIEKVTP
+511 SVRNVVEEVAPYLIQN
-522 CMVHEQQE
+522 QQE

-542 DSLNEMSPEIP
+542 DSLNELSPEVP
-553 PVVPEIT
+553 PVVPDMSGSEIIVSAQEEFTPDETISIHEEEIT
-560 VPASEEI
+560 
-567 ISNEPIPVPVPE
+567 
-579 VEISPE
+579 PE
-585 VPDAPEI
+585 VPGISEVPAIENDGVDKIED
-592 PVMEGNKAEAK
+592 
-603 EEPINEKALENEEP
+603 PINETALENIEV
-617 EHVVVPENK
+617 EHVEVPQSTS
-626 PSKVFTK
+626 SKVYTK
-633 DGMIEQVEETETV
+633 DGMVEQMEETETV

-678 IVTKEEVR
+678 TIVKEEVR